1 MPEPKKHQRSLRR
14 MRKLLRENRSM
25 NKPMN
30 KSAESIRAC
39 TTSIA

>member
-1 MPEPKKHQRSLRR
+1 MPEPRKHQRSFSR
-14 MRKLLRENRSM
+14 MRKLFLEKSIM
-25 NKPMN
+25 KIPIN